1 MGLGVADAADHTARV
16 GCDHEARFP
25 EVHES
30 APVVDGGD
38 TREAPMKPK
47 PSKPGRSGRGHC
59 GACHHPRRELID
71 LGLITGTPK
80 ATLAQRFDIS
90 VDTLS
95 RHAANHLPPQV
106 RAAIMTQLAPS
117 EIDLEALQRS
127 ESESLLA
134 ALIAQRARLSTMAQA
149 ALEHD
154 LPQVAVRC
162 ENAVLA
168 NLELV
173 SRLLGQLVHRSEI
186 VSKSFLITA
195 DYLKFRTILVEE
207 LRGHPEIAARIASR
221 VAAIEQDAAEVI
233 VNEANNPQP
242 LMIEQRDAEAT

>member
-1 MGLGVADAADHTARV
+1 
-16 GCDHEARFP
+16 
-25 EVHES
+25 
-30 APVVDGGD
+30 
-38 TREAPMKPK
+38 MKPR
-47 PSKPGRSGRGHC
+47 PSRPGQSGRGKC
-59 GACHHPRRELID
+59 GACHHPKRELID

-117 EIDLEALQRS
+117 DIDLEALQRS

-134 ALIAQRARLSTMAQA
+134 SLIAQRARLSTMATSA
-149 ALEHD
+149 IEHD
-154 LPQVAVRC
+154 LPNVAVRC
-162 ENAVLA
+162 ESAILA

-186 VSKSFLITA
+186 VQKS
-195 DYLKFRTILVEE
+195 YLLTPSYIRLRKVLVDT
-207 LRGHPEIAARIASR
+207 LRPYPEIAAK
-221 VAAIEQDAAEVI
+221 VAAAIAEIEDDEVATI
-233 VNEANNPQP
+233 TAKANKPPLLEHQP
-242 LMIEQRDAEAT
+242 TA

>member
-1 MGLGVADAADHTARV
+1 
-16 GCDHEARFP
+16 
-25 EVHES
+25 
-30 APVVDGGD
+30 
-38 TREAPMKPK
+38 MKPK
-47 PSKPGRSGRGHC
+47 PSRPGQSGRGKC
-59 GACHHPRRELID
+59 GACLHPKRELID

-134 ALIAQRARLSTMAQA
+134 SLIAQRARLSTMAQA

-162 ENAVLA
+162 ENAVLQ

-173 SRLLGQLVHRSEI
+173 SKLLGQLIHRSEI
-186 VSKSFLITA
+186 VTKSFLVTP
-195 DYLKFRTILVEE
+195 DYLRFRSILIEE
-207 LRGHPEIAARIASR
+207 LRGYPELAARIASR
-221 VAAIEQDAAEVI
+221 IATIESDVAEQIASKAK
-233 VNEANNPQP
+233 PP
-242 LMIEQRDAEAT
+242 MIEARPL